1 MYPAGVAGLETRF
14 ATLEHGIRVRLIE
27 GGQRRAPAVFL
38 VHGWGGY
45 SYSFAEMIPALV
57 HAGYRVVALE
67 LPGHGLSDKPAEE
80 RWYSEESLTRVV
92 VQIVERERLGDFAYV
107 GHSMGGL
114 LGLRL
119 AVNGALPALR
129 RLVLISS
136 AGLARIPVLP
146 PIKAMS
152 PRAVNRIVPALLT
165 RAVIAGVLRAAFGTK
180 DRPTEHDIDQYW
192 ALTQWDAYAWAC
204 RACLH
209 HVDFSRVAAEEL
221 RSLRLPVL
229 IITGGRDR
237 VVGGKG
243 GSKRAKL
250 IPTARLVH
258 LREGGHLVMQEC
270 ALRTNAEILAFLTGL
285 RRSGE
290 EGEFQAG
297 NERERGKGK

>member
-14 ATLEHGIRVRLIE
+14 ATLDRGIRVRLIE
-27 GGQRRAPAVFL
+27 GGQPQAPAVLL

-45 SYSFAEMIPALV
+45 SYSFAEMIPALL
-57 HAGYRVVALE
+57 HAGYRVVAVE
-67 LPGHGLSDKPAEE
+67 LPGHGLSDKPADEHA
-80 RWYSEESLTRVV
+80 YSEESLTRIVTDVV
-92 VQIVERERLGDFAYV
+92 AREKLRRFAYV

-114 LGLRL
+114 LGLKL
-119 AVNGALPALR
+119 AVNGTLAGLR

-136 AGLARIPVLP
+136 AGLTRIPVLP

-152 PRAVNRIVPALLT
+152 PRAVNRIVPPLLT

-180 DRPTEHDIDQYW
+180 DRPTEHDVDQYW
-192 ALTQWDAYAWAC
+192 ALTQWDEYAWAC

-209 HVDFSRVAAEEL
+209 HVDFSRVPAESL
-221 RSLRLPVL
+221 RGLRLPVL
-229 IITGGRDR
+229 VITGGRDR
-237 VVGGKG
+237 VIGGAG

-270 ALRTNAEILAFLTGL
+270 AQRTNAEIVAFL
-285 RRSGE
+285 SGM
-290 EGEFQAG
+290 
-297 NERERGKGK
+297 RD

>member
-14 ATLEHGIRVRLIE
+14 ATLDRGLRVRLVE

-45 SYSFAEMIPALV
+45 SYSFAELIPALL

-67 LPGHGLSDKPAEE
+67 LPGHGLSDKPADES
-80 RWYSEESLTRVV
+80 WYSDESLTRIVV
-92 VQIVERERLGDFAYV
+92 EVVAREELGAFAYI

-119 AVNGALPALR
+119 AVNGTLPTLR

-146 PIKAMS
+146 PIKVMS

-192 ALTQWDAYAWAC
+192 ALTQWDEYAWAC

-209 HVDFSRVAAEEL
+209 HVDFTRIPAVKL
-221 RSLRLPVL
+221 RSLRMPVL
-229 IITGGRDR
+229 VISGGRDR
-237 VVGGKG
+237 VVGGSG
-243 GSKRAKL
+243 GSKRARL

-270 ALRTNAEILAFLTGL
+270 ATRTNAEIVAFL
-285 RRSGE
+285 SGMRNSI
-290 EGEFQAG
+290 GE
-297 NERERGKGK
+297 

>member
-1 MYPAGVAGLETRF
+1 MYPAGVAGLATRF
-14 ATLEHGIRVRLIE
+14 ETLDRGIRVRLIE
-27 GGQRRAPAVFL
+27 GGQRHSPAVLL

-45 SYSFAEMIPALV
+45 TYSFAELIPSLL
-57 HAGYRVVALE
+57 HAGYRIVALD

-80 RWYSEESLTRVV
+80 SWYSEESLTRVV
-92 VQIVERERLGDFAYV
+92 VQVVERAKLGQFAYV

-119 AVNGALPALR
+119 AVNGTLASLR

-136 AGLARIPVLP
+136 AGLTRIPILP
-146 PIKAMS
+146 PIKAIS
-152 PRAVNRIVPALLT
+152 PRVVNRIVPRLLT
-165 RAVIAGVLRAAFGTK
+165 RGLITGILRAAFGTK
-180 DRPTEHDIDQYW
+180 DRPTQHDIDQYW
-192 ALTQWDAYAWAC
+192 ALTQWDEYAWAC

-209 HVDFSRVAAEEL
+209 HVNFTSVPAEQL

-229 IITGGRDR
+229 VISGGRDR
-237 VVGGKG
+237 VIGGAG

-270 ALRTNAEILAFLTGL
+270 AQRTNAEIVAFL
-285 RRSGE
+285 SGM
-290 EGEFQAG
+290 
-297 NERERGKGK
+297 RESIPE

>member
-1 MYPAGVAGLETRF
+1 MYPAGVAGLATRF
-14 ATLEHGIRVRLIE
+14 ETLDRGLRVRVIE
-27 GGQRRAPAVFL
+27 GGQRNAPAVLL

-45 SYSFAEMIPALV
+45 TYSFAEMIPALL
-57 HAGYRVVALE
+57 HAGFRIVALD

-80 RWYSEESLTRVV
+80 SWYSEESLTRIV
-92 VQIVERERLGDFAYV
+92 VQVVEREKLGQFAYI

-119 AVNGALPALR
+119 ALNSTPSLR

-136 AGLARIPVLP
+136 AGLTRIPILP
-146 PIKAMS
+146 PIKAIS

-165 RAVIAGVLRAAFGTK
+165 RGVITGILRAAFGTK
-180 DRPTEHDIDQYW
+180 DRPTQHDIDQYW
-192 ALTQWDAYAWAC
+192 ALTQWDEYAWAC

-209 HVDFSRVAAEEL
+209 HVDFSSVSAEQL

-229 IITGGRDR
+229 VISGGRDR
-237 VVGGKG
+237 VIGGAG

-270 ALRTNAEILAFLTGL
+270 AQRTNAEIVAFL
-285 RRSGE
+285 SGM
-290 EGEFQAG
+290 
-297 NERERGKGK
+297 RESIPE

>member
-1 MYPAGVAGLETRF
+1 MRPGRLSPAQMYPAGVAGLETRF
-14 ATLEHGIRVRLIE
+14 VSLDRAIRLRVVE

-80 RWYSEESLTRVV
+80 SWYSEESLSRVV
-92 VQIVERERLGDFAYV
+92 VEVAKREKLGQFAYV

-119 AVNGALPALR
+119 AVQGTLPALR

-136 AGLARIPVLP
+136 AGLTRIPVLP

-152 PRAVNRIVPALLT
+152 PRAVNRIIPRLLT
-165 RAVIAGVLRAAFGTK
+165 RTVIAGVLRAAFGTSE
-180 DRPTEHDIDQYW
+180 RPTGHDIDQYW
-192 ALTQWDAYAWAC
+192 ALTQWDEYAWAC

-209 HVDFSRVAAEEL
+209 HVDFSRVSAEEL

-229 IITGGRDR
+229 VITGGRDR
-237 VVGGKG
+237 VVGGAR
-243 GSKRAKL
+243 GSTRAKL

-270 ALRTNAEILAFLTGL
+270 AQRTNAEIIAFL
-285 RRSGE
+285 SGMRDSISE
-290 EGEFQAG
+290 
-297 NERERGKGK
+297 

>member
-14 ATLEHGIRVRLIE
+14 ATLDRGLRVRLVE

-45 SYSFAEMIPALV
+45 SYSFAEMIPALL

-80 RWYSEESLTRVV
+80 AWYSEESLTRVV
-92 VQIVERERLGDFAYV
+92 VQVVEREKLGQFAYV

-114 LGLRL
+114 LGLKL
-119 AVNGALPALR
+119 AVNETLPALR
-129 RLVLISS
+129 RLVLISA
-136 AGLARIPVLP
+136 AGLTRIAALP

-165 RAVIAGVLRAAFGTK
+165 RAVIDGVLRAAFGTK
-180 DRPTEHDIDQYW
+180 ERPTERDIDQYW
-192 ALTQWDAYAWAC
+192 ALTQWDEYAWAC

-209 HVDFSRVAAEEL
+209 HVDFSRLPAEQL
-221 RSLRLPVL
+221 SSLRLPVL
-229 IITGGRDR
+229 VISGGRDR
-237 VVGGKG
+237 VLGGAG
-243 GSKRAKL
+243 GSRRAGL

-270 ALRTNAEILAFLTGL
+270 APRTNAEIVAFL
-285 RRSGE
+285 SGMRDSNSE
-290 EGEFQAG
+290 
-297 NERERGKGK
+297 